1 LEKALIEMEPSPSAQ
16 KGRKHAA
23 RNYGAPPPALQQSY
37 PRKNASVIL
46 RPPEDAP

>member
-37 PRKNASVIL
+37 PPKKYFRYPA
-46 RPPEDAP
+46 PPEDAP